1 MDDEREREIEKERR
15 ELEAARLE
23 IPEPRPGDD
32 PPTYGDEG
40 GGTLYPE
47 RALREP
53 PVQDPPTLL
62 QRLLLARYR
71 SGHR

>member
-1 MDDEREREIEKERR
+1 MNDDRELEIEKERR

-23 IPEPRPGDD
+23 IPAPRPGDD

-40 GGTLYPE
+40 GGSLYPE
-47 RALREP
+47 GALMEP
-53 PVQDPPTLL
+53 PVLHSPTFL

-71 SGHR
+71 SGRR